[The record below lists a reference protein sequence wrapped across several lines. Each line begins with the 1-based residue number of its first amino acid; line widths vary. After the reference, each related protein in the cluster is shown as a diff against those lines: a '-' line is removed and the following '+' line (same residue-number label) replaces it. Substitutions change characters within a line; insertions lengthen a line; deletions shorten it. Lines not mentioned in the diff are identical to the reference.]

1 MAELLLVLHCSLP
14 DAEVVADAVRSISHT
29 PIHRR
34 EEAVLGRDFS
44 DAVTH
49 EQVNG
54 VLRRMTHELIVEE
67 NMVPAIIAAVTAAR
81 RKLPV
86 RWHSLPVVARGR
98 IA

>member
-1 MAELLLVLHCSLP
+1 MAEVMLVLHCSLP
-14 DAEVVADAVRSISHT
+14 DAELVAEAIRSVAHA

-54 VLRRMTHELIVEE
+54 VLRRMAYELIVEE
-67 NMVPAIIAAVTAAR
+67 NMVPAIVTAVAAAR

-86 RWHSLPVVARGR
+86 RWHSLLVFERGR